1 MRVLNERDG
10 WCQVA
15 IGTDGRLTGWML
27 KKYLVTGEKMDQVTP
42 CFSQQILRED
52 EAETKTPI
60 YTDLTLTKQYCT
72 HSSWHLM
79 GVVDDRLYVI
89 VTDEGETGYAPMEW
103 FFDGNG

>member
-1 MRVLNERDG
+1 ME
-10 WCQVA
+10 

-27 KKYLVTGEKMDQVTP
+27 KKYLVSGSKMDRVTP
-42 CFSQQILRED
+42 CFSQQILLED
-52 EAETKTPI
+52 ELETETPI
-60 YTDLTLTKQYCT
+60 YTDLTLKERYCT
-72 HSSWHLM
+72 HSNWHLM

>member
-10 WCQVA
+10 WCQVE

-27 KKYLVTGEKMDQVTP
+27 KKYLVTGLKMDQVTP

-60 YTDLTLTKQYCT
+60 YTDLTLTEQYCT

-79 GVVDDRLYVI
+79 GVAARRAVRRRHRRGRDRLCAHGV
-89 VTDEGETGYAPMEW
+89 V
-103 FFDGNG
+103 F